1 MTPMHPAAAAAA
13 ETVARFRRDFKTVVL
28 GTAGADGEP
37 AASVAAAVLGE
48 DLCFYAYVSG
58 LAVHTRHLA
67 ANPRAS
73 VLLLEDETEAGQP
86 LARRRLTFACRTR
99 IVARTDP
106 DFERRVGELRAK
118 FGAVFDML
126 VTLPDFVLVRLE
138 PHHGRLVVGFGAA
151 FEVAP
156 ADWTKLTP
164 VGRPPAAPA

>member
-1 MTPMHPAAAAAA
+1 MTPVADSAA
-13 ETVARFRRDFKTVVL
+13 EAVARFRRDFKTVVL

-37 AASVAAAVLGE
+37 AASVAAAILGE
-48 DLCFYAYVSG
+48 DLAFYAYVSG

-73 VLLLEDETEAGQP
+73 VLLVEDEAAAGQL
-86 LARRRLTFACRTR
+86 LARRRLTFACR
-99 IVARTDP
+99 ARMLERTAP
-106 DFERRVGELRAK
+106 DFARRTGELRAK

-138 PHHGRLVVGFGAA
+138 PQRGRLVVGFGAA
-151 FEVAP
+151 FDVDP